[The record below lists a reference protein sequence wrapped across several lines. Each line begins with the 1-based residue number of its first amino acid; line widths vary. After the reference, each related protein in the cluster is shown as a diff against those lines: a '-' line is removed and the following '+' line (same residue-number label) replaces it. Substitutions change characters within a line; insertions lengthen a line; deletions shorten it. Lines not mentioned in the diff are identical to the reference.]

1 MVDSNLKRLRK
12 MSGLSQE
19 QVAEKLNVSRQAV
32 AKWESGDS
40 LPDIYNCR
48 ALADLYNITI
58 DSLFEAVTDKDK
70 KDIRPRGKHIFG
82 AVRVGKDGSFRLPK
96 KALRLFDIKEGEMLL
111 VLGDETQGIAL
122 CKTTFFIEALK
133 SMKASGCSDID
144 LENIIT
150 DDDNNS

>member
-1 MVDSNLKRLRK
+1 MINSNLKQLRR

-48 ALADLYNITI
+48 ALAELYDITI
-58 DSLFEAVTDKDK
+58 DNLFEVVTDSKAK
-70 KDIRPRGKHIFG
+70 IQPKGKHIFG
-82 AVRVGKDGSFRLPK
+82 AVRVGKDGTFTLPK
-96 KALRLFDIKEGEMLL
+96 KAMRIMGIDEGDMLL

-122 CKTTFFIEALK
+122 CKTDFFLDAYRSIQE
-133 SMKASGCSDID
+133 SGCEDIS
-144 LENIIT
+144 LT
-150 DDDNNS
+150 DFPIEQD